1 MLGETT
7 PLSWARGLQDE
18 RRIHL
23 RASQPWL
30 RVETEGFAYI
40 VHNWS
45 VGGAA
50 INHFHSNGLMG
61 SLVTGLV
68 GWSGAENLT
77 PFQADIVRQEKD
89 GRTALRWLHMDPEL
103 QRELDHVARHR

>member
-1 MLGETT
+1 MSSETAA
-7 PLSWARGLQDE
+7 LSWARRLQEE

-50 INHFHSNGLMG
+50 INHFHSNGPMG

-68 GWSGAENLT
+68 GWSGSEHLT
-77 PFQADIVRQEKD
+77 SFQADIVRQEKD
-89 GRTALRWLHMDPEL
+89 GRTALRWLHMDADL